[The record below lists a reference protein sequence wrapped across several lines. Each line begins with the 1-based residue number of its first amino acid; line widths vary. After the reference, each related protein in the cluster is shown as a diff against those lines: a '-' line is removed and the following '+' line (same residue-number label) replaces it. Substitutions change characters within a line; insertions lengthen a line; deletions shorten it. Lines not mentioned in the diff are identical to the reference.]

1 MRFSRTLA
9 ALVLLLPIT
18 AAAAIVGRA
27 GKVYP
32 FAEEDFVTYMKRR
45 SQEALANG
53 EIDRKREAV
62 EARVRKAFF
71 DPDPVAGIAPAGE
84 ERVYH
89 VDPGIVLEE
98 DIRDHQGKLVVAAG
112 TYVNPLDRVQLDRAL
127 LFFDASDA
135 RQRAIAKEIIAKRG
149 KLRVTAILVAGAPAP
164 LEREWDMPIYFDQG
178 GHLSKRLNLT
188 QTPAVV
194 TQDERRLRVHVLAVH

>member
-9 ALVLLLPIT
+9 ALALLLPIAAT
-18 AAAAIVGRA
+18 AGIVGRA

-32 FAEEDFVTYMKRR
+32 LVEEDFVTYMQRR

-53 EIDRKREAV
+53 EIDRKRAEIETRA
-62 EARVRKAFF
+62 RKAFF
-71 DPDPVAGIAPAGE
+71 DPDPVAGIAPASE

-89 VDPGIVLEE
+89 VDPGIVVEE

-112 TYVNPLDRVQLDRAL
+112 TYVNPLDRVRLERTL

-135 RQRAIAKEIIAKRG
+135 RQRRIAQQIIAKRG
-149 KLRVTAILVAGAPAP
+149 KLRVTAILIAGAPAP

-178 GHLSKRLNLT
+178 GVLSKRLHLT